1 MVDDFCFTL
10 YPGLLNNDTV
20 IGDPLFTVPLYDRS
34 GSTPGS
40 LPPAL
45 CFEIHGAA
53 NRTFNLVSDM
63 CTSVNA
69 QYAPMNIPENGNII
83 DAIGIR
89 AVNSLGWCLD
99 VGVSLASNCTPVV
112 SEGNRTFSTSRYRS
126 GGISVS
132 KYRDRVRISV
142 PNCENV
148 QLVMWVEC
156 EEVRGQKMV
165 KFIISRGVNLRP
177 TSHGLLGKYSDMSIV
192 LAGCCLLVSYP
203 DPTLS

>member
-1 MVDDFCFTL
+1 M
-10 YPGLLNNDTV
+10 
-20 IGDPLFTVPLYDRS
+20 IGDPLFTVPLFDRS
-34 GSTPGS
+34 GSTPGTV
-40 LPPAL
+40 PPAL

-69 QYAPMNIPENGNII
+69 QYTPMNIPENGNII

-89 AVNSLGWCLD
+89 AVDNLGRCLD
-99 VGVSLASNCTPVV
+99 VGVSLAGNCTPVV

-132 KYRDRVRISV
+132 KYRDRVRVSV

-156 EEVRGQKMV
+156 KEVRGQKMV

-177 TSHGLLGKYSDMSIV
+177 TSHGLLGKHSDTSI
-192 LAGCCLLVSYP
+192 AGSCLLVSCP
-203 DPTLS
+203 DPTLSRGKGLVSQP

>member
-1 MVDDFCFTL
+1 MLLPLDHFCSTL

-20 IGDPLFTVPLYDRS
+20 IGDPLFTVPLNDRS

-40 LPPAL
+40 VPPAL

-53 NRTFNLVSDM
+53 NQTFNLVSDV

-69 QYAPMNIPENGNII
+69 HYAAMNIPENGNII
-83 DAIGIR
+83 DVIGIR
-89 AVNSLGWCLD
+89 AVNNLGWCVD
-99 VGVSLASNCTPVV
+99 VRVSLAGNCTPVV

-132 KYRDRVRISV
+132 KHRDRVRVSV
-142 PNCENV
+142 PNCDNV

-156 EEVRGQKMV
+156 EEVRRQNMV

-177 TSHGLLGKYSDMSIV
+177 TSHGLLGKQ
-192 LAGCCLLVSYP
+192 
-203 DPTLS
+203 